1 MNVIII
7 GNKEDTTLIKID
19 KFKKNYPDINF
30 TISEEIVSSTKDD
43 LIIIMKE
50 LNEYSMP
57 GKKSIFLESEIDVGN
72 NFFLKSF
79 DKIDIN
85 INKIKLLIDIFLD

>member
-7 GNKEDTTLIKID
+7 GNKDDTKLIKID
-19 KFKKNYPDINF
+19 KFRKTYPDIEF
-30 TISEEIVSSTKDD
+30 TISEDTVPSTKDD

-50 LNEYSMP
+50 LNEYNIP

-79 DKIDIN
+79 DKIDVN